1 VGEELAVKDSDL
13 VDWLR
18 ITNHALREGKPLA
31 YFAQEVRGM
40 QRVLAEL
47 ARREVRRIN
56 LKKRPRA

>member
-1 VGEELAVKDSDL
+1 MKDSDL